1 MAGRDLMAEEAWKE
15 VKQGLPPESFCASPH
30 HLLSCPTPAL
40 TDASDY
46 DQIWQVVRAAPG
58 RARG

>member
-1 MAGRDLMAEEAWKE
+1 MAEEAWKE